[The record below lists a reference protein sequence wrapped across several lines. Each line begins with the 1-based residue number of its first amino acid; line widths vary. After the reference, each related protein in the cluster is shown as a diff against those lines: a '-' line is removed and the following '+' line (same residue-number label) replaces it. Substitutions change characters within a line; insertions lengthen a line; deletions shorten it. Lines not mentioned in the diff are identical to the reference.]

1 MVEFNLKKGLKGI
14 AQTTVNEENSAES
27 FVKPMPSAFATPML
41 VSLMDLAAINAV
53 DKFLPEGYI
62 SVGTKISITHLA
74 PTPLGMSVTAEA
86 VLVDIFQNKLTF
98 EVKAFDEVE
107 KIGEGNVER
116 YVIELNSFNKK
127 MASVKGK
134 KGLGEF
140 NT

>member
-1 MVEFNLKKGLKGI
+1 MIEFNVKKGLKGI
-14 AQTTVNEENSAES
+14 AQTTVNEENSAEK
-27 FVKPMPSAFATPML
+27 FAKPMPPAFATPML
-41 VSLMDLAAINAV
+41 VSLMDIAAINTV

-62 SVGTKISITHLA
+62 SVGAKISITHLA

-86 VLVDIFQNKLTF
+86 VLIDIFQNKLTF

-107 KIGEGNVER
+107 KIGEGTVER
-116 YVIELNSFNKK
+116 YIIELNSFNKK
-127 MASVKGK
+127 MTSVKGK